1 MSKKDWFLAGLERI
15 GKQAEKKLD
24 ETVSARGRKRRDP
37 EDEDAAQPARRGA
50 GQNPEEYP
58 RRRNDDYMDYME
70 PDWEEL
76 DHKADMIVARYAVVS
91 SVWNVLPPPLD
102 VMGVTATFAKMA
114 TELAGVYQVIVSAKR
129 ARQMGWAIATT
140 TASVLGVAY
149 AGSKLVKY
157 IPGGGWLISLLVQ
170 APIIGAVAWA
180 AGDTLKAYFK
190 QTRRGVEPSLKSLQE
205 SFSKT
210 LRIKLKSVKVD
221 ENTAPADTPAASAN
235 GTSASAASAPAAP
248 AAAAGG
254 TESLEKIAVLHEL
267 LRSGAITQAEF
278 DAAKADLLKKL

>member
-24 ETVSARGRKRRDP
+24 ETVSARGRKRS
-37 EDEDAAQPARRGA
+37 ESEEEDAQPQRRGA
-50 GQNPEEYP
+50 GQNPDEFS

-157 IPGGGWLISLLVQ
+157 IPGGGWLISLLIQ

-221 ENTAPADTPAASAN
+221 ENAASADTPAASAN
-235 GTSASAASAPAAP
+235 GTAAASAAPAAP
-248 AAAAGG
+248 SS